1 MNRSPII
8 TVMGHVDH
16 GKTSLL
22 DALRGTRVTD
32 SESGGITQHTAA
44 SQIDYKGNKITF
56 IDTPGHEAFSEM
68 RARGGKIADIA
79 ILVVAANDGVM
90 PQTKEAISHIKSV
103 GIPMI
108 VAINKI
114 DLPDVSSEKV
124 KKQLHGEGVMLEEY
138 GGDVICVEV
147 SATKGTNLD
156 KLLESIV
163 ALWETIQPSIKYL
176 DGLSG
181 FVLESKH
188 SNKKGYLVDVVLRS
202 GVLNVSDT
210 VVIGGRVVFKVRAI
224 TDGTGKNVKS
234 ISSGEPGQLLGLK
247 ESVDP
252 GEKIELYN
260 GQELT
265 PEGTGEGE
273 IENASGINII
283 LRADTEGTLEA
294 IASALSKISYEDK
307 KINILLKG
315 VGDVKESD
323 ILLASPS
330 KAIVIAFKAKIP
342 SNVKDR
348 AEQQKVL
355 TRQYSVIYELIQ
367 ELEGALEGVY
377 ELEEEKVKGRAEIL
391 KVFPLPSGDV
401 VAGCYVT
408 HGRLKHNDGVK
419 ILEEDKELFR
429 TKIKTLKKANNKV
442 DLIGK
447 DTECGVLLVSG
458 SEKLKEGYTIEVL

>member
-22 DALRGTRVTD
+22 DALRGTHVTD

-44 SQIDYKGNKITF
+44 SQIDYKGSKITF

-90 PQTKEAISHIKSV
+90 PQTKEAISHIKSA

-114 DLPDVSSEKV
+114 DLPDVSPDKV

-138 GGDVICVEV
+138 GGDVMCVEV

-163 ALWETIQPSIKYL
+163 TLWEVTEPGLKTL
-176 DGLSG
+176 DVLSG

-188 SNKKGYLVDVVLRS
+188 DSKKGYLVDIVLRS
-202 GVLNVSDT
+202 GTLNVSDE
-210 VVIGGRVVFKVRAI
+210 VLIGGRIVFKIRAI
-224 TDGTGKNVKS
+224 TNDKGENVKS
-234 ISSGEPGQLLGLK
+234 ITAGEPGQLLGLK

-252 GEKIELYN
+252 GEKIESYT
-260 GQELT
+260 GQELN
-265 PEGTGEGE
+265 
-273 IENASGINII
+273 ENVSSDDNVSDASGINVII
-283 LRADTEGTLEA
+283 RADTEGTLEA
-294 IASALSKISYEDK
+294 IAASLSKISYEDK

-323 ILLASPS
+323 ILLASSS
-330 KAIVIAFKAKIP
+330 KAVVVAFKAKIP
-342 SNVKDR
+342 GIVKER
-348 AEQQKVL
+348 TEQQKVL
-355 TRQYSVIYELIQ
+355 TREYSVIYELIQ

-408 HGRLKHNDGVK
+408 HGRLKQNDGVK
-419 ILEEDKELFR
+419 ISEEDNELFR
-429 TKIKTLKKANNKV
+429 TKIKTLKKGNSKV
-442 DLIGK
+442 DLVGK
-447 DTECGVLLVSG
+447 DVECGVLLVSG
-458 SEKLKEGYTIEVL
+458 SDSLKEGLTINVL